1 MLSSGTASAGRA
13 RTICTHG
20 EAGRPGRRRQ
30 RDAVRQLPAE
40 GFLYFFR
47 LKPTGRKS
55 GGIKTQT
62 LVVCPF
68 PSILK
73 IVTWCTKRSRVCHF
87 FAKLVPLLVLRTV
100 ASSVALA
107 WLNARKPTGCA
118 GAVLPRSIFRLCNE
132 TSVCF

>member
-1 MLSSGTASAGRA
+1 MPSSGTASAGRA
-13 RTICTHG
+13 RTVCTHG
-20 EAGRPGRRRQ
+20 DAGRRGSRRQ
-30 RDAVRQLPAE
+30 WDAVRQLPAE

-68 PSILK
+68 NSKNSNL
-73 IVTWCTKRSRVCHF
+73 VHETLRVCHF
-87 FAKLVPLLVLRTV
+87 FATLVPLLVLRTV
-100 ASSVALA
+100 AGSVALA